1 MEKGKILEVYKIS
14 NTVNSKVYVGI
25 TNQGYKTRWYK
36 HCSDSI
42 RECGFPLHNAMRKHG
57 IDNFKI
63 EVIEVCS
70 NIEQLKEREKYW
82 IKELKSRTTENG
94 YNLTEGGD
102 GTFGRK
108 HSEETKEKISKKHSR
123 EVKQYSLEGEYIN
136 SFKSLKEVKEKLGY
150 SSGSISQCAL
160 KKDGR
165 KTAYGFIWIYSER
178 IEKVKPLKVGM
189 TEEVKKRISETNK
202 LRWTPERKERA
213 SLNNFKN
220 KPILQYDLD
229 MNFIQEFRNVSMAAK
244 AVGATTHT
252 NIAKC
257 ARGKCAYSCG
267 SIWKYK

>member
-1 MEKGKILEVYKIS
+1 MEKQKTLEVYKIS
-14 NTVNSKVYVGI
+14 NTINSKVYVGI

-70 NIEQLKEREKYW
+70 DIEYLKEREKYW

-108 HSEETKEKISKKHSR
+108 HSEETKQKISNKHIKR
-123 EVKQYSLEGEYIN
+123 IGQFTLEGTLLKVY
-136 SFKSLKEVKEKLGY
+136 SSLKEAYEVNKFKSAGP
-150 SSGSISQCAL
+150 ISRAAL
-160 KKDGR
+160 KDL
-165 KTAYGFIWIYSER
+165 TAYGFKWKYLDEPKQKIQ
-178 IEKVKPLKVGM
+178 KVKFIM
-189 TEEVKKRISETNK
+189 TEDIKKRISETNK
-202 LRWTPERKERA
+202 LRWTPEKREKA

-229 MNFIQEFRNVSMAAK
+229 MNFIQEFRNVSEAVK

-257 ARGKCAYSCG
+257 ARGKCQYSCG
-267 SIWKYK
+267 YKWKYK